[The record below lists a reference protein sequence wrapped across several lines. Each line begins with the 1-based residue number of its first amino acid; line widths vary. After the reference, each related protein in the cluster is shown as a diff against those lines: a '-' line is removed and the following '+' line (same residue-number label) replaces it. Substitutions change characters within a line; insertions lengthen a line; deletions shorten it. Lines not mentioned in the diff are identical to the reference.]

1 MSSEQWREEFE
12 SEFTSMDFSKQIGN
26 DKFYCYS
33 EINQYWNVWKAA
45 RKKAQQ
51 EIDGLNEKLA
61 LIKEIKQYPTALAYI
76 SELKEE
82 LKRERLFS
90 SKFEIQSMKGYP
102 TPKEWS
108 ELSLENMKTQQ
119 RRRTHEL

>member
-1 MSSEQWREEFE
+1 MTPEQEKQYREDLRKSNPVGQCGPMSKME
-12 SEFTSMDFSKQIGN
+12 SIEWAYI
-26 DKFYCYS
+26 
-33 EINQYWNVWKAA
+33 EA
-45 RKKAQQ
+45 RKKSKK
-51 EIDGLNEKLA
+51 EIDGLKEQIA
-61 LIKEIKQYPTALAYI
+61 SIKEIKQYPTALAYI

-108 ELSLENMKTQQ
+108 ELSSENMKTQQ
-119 RRRTHEL
+119 RRRIDL